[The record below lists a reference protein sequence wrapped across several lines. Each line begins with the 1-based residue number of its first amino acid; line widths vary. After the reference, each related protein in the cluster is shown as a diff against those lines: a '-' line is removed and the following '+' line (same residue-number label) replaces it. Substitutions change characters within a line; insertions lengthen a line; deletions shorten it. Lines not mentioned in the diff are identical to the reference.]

1 MPHLTIRGLDL
12 YYEER
17 GMARETIVF
26 SHGLLMNL
34 RMYDAQMKDLSQ
46 NYRCIAYDHPGQGL
60 SDVPDG
66 PMIDMETCY
75 DAAATLIE
83 TIGGG
88 PVHFV
93 GLSMGGF
100 VGLRLASRRPDLVKT
115 LTLIDTSADAEPAKN
130 MAGYQR
136 MLLVARTLSPSL
148 LTKKIMP
155 ILFGDEFLNDPA
167 RESERAFWEHMLGQN
182 RRSIYK
188 AVNGV
193 IYRPSIVSETRLLN
207 VPTLVIHGVQD
218 RAISRRCAEHLAELT
233 KGELLLI
240 QGSGHSPT
248 IEAPDVVTAAV
259 RGFIETPRD
268 QVIS

>member
-1 MPHLTIRGLDL
+1 MPYLIIRGLDL

-17 GMARETIVF
+17 GTGRETIVF

-46 NYRCIAYDHPGQGL
+46 KYRCIAYDHPGQGL

-75 DAAATLIE
+75 DDAATLIE

-88 PVHFV
+88 AVHFV

-100 VGLRLASRRPDLVKT
+100 VGLRLASRRPDLIKT
-115 LTLIDTSADAEPAKN
+115 LTLIDTTADAEPSKN
-130 MAGYQR
+130 IAAYQR
-136 MLLVARTLSPSL
+136 MIMVARTFSPSV
-148 LTKKIMP
+148 LTKRIMP
-155 ILFGDEFLNDPA
+155 LLFGDEFLNDPA
-167 RESERAFWEHMLGQN
+167 RESERAFWEHMVGQN
-182 RRSIYK
+182 HRSIYK

-193 IYRPSIVSETRLLN
+193 IYRPGVARETRLLK
-207 VPTLVIHGVQD
+207 VPTLVIHGVDD
-218 RAISRRCAEHLAELT
+218 RAIPRRNAEHLAELT
-233 KGELLLI
+233 KGELVLI

-248 IEAPDVVTAAV
+248 IEAPEAVSEALKGFIGAHSAAV
-259 RGFIETPRD
+259 
-268 QVIS
+268 SS

>member
-1 MPHLTIRGLDL
+1 MPYLTIRGLDL

-17 GMARETIVF
+17 GTARETIVF
-26 SHGLLMNL
+26 SHGLLLNL
-34 RMYDAQMKDLSQ
+34 RMYDEQMKDLEQ

-60 SDVPDG
+60 SDAPDG
-66 PMIDMETCY
+66 PMIDMESCY
-75 DAAATLIE
+75 DVAATLIE

-100 VGLRLASRRPDLVKT
+100 VGLRLASRRPDLIKT
-115 LTLIDTSADAEPAKN
+115 LTLIDTSADAEPSKN
-130 MAGYQR
+130 IAGYRR
-136 MLLVARTLSPSL
+136 MIAVSRMFSPAMLAR
-148 LTKKIMP
+148 KVMP

-167 RESERAFWEHMLGQN
+167 RESQRSFWEHMLRQN

-193 IYRPSIVSETRLLN
+193 IYRPSITAETRLLKI
-207 VPTLVIHGVQD
+207 PTLVIHGTDD
-218 RAISRRCAEHLAELT
+218 RAISRRRAENLAELT
-233 KGELLLI
+233 KGEFVLI

-248 IEAPDVVTAAV
+248 IEAPEAV
-259 RGFIETPRD
+259 CRALRTFVDAHSEL
-268 QVIS
+268 

>member
-1 MPHLTIRGLDL
+1 MPYLTIRGLDL

-17 GMARETIVF
+17 GTARETIVF

-34 RMYDAQMKDLSQ
+34 RMYDAQIKDLSQ
-46 NYRCIAYDHPGQGL
+46 TYRCIAYDHPGQGL

-75 DAAATLIE
+75 DVAATLIE

-100 VGLRLASRRPDLVKT
+100 VGLRLASRRPDLIKT
-115 LTLIDTSADAEPAKN
+115 LTLIDTSAEAEPSKN
-130 MAGYQR
+130 LAGYRR
-136 MLLVARTLSPSL
+136 MIAVARTFSPSVL
-148 LTKKIMP
+148 AGKVMP

-167 RESERAFWEHMLGQN
+167 RESQRAFWEHMLRQN

-193 IYRPSIVSETRLLN
+193 IYRPSIVAETRQSKI
-207 VPTLVIHGVQD
+207 PTLVIHGAND
-218 RAISRRCAEHLAELT
+218 RAISRRQAENLAELT
-233 KGELLLI
+233 QGEFLLI

-248 IEAPDVVTAAV
+248 IEAPETVSRALHA
-259 RGFIETPRD
+259 FIDAHSEL
-268 QVIS
+268 

>member
-1 MPHLTIRGLDL
+1 MSYLTIRGLDL

-17 GMARETIVF
+17 GTARETIVF

-34 RMYDAQMKDLSQ
+34 RMYDEQMKALEQS
-46 NYRCIAYDHPGQGL
+46 YRCIAYDHPGQGL

-75 DAAATLIE
+75 DVAATLIE

-115 LTLIDTSADAEPAKN
+115 LTLIDTSADTEPSKN
-130 MAGYQR
+130 IAGYRR
-136 MLLVARTLSPSL
+136 MIAFARTFSPAV
-148 LTKKIMP
+148 LTAKIMP

-167 RESERAFWEHMLGQN
+167 RESQRAFWEHMLRQN
-182 RRSIYK
+182 HRSIYK

-193 IYRPSIVSETRLLN
+193 IYRPSIAAETRRLKI
-207 VPTLVIHGVQD
+207 PTLLIHGADD
-218 RAISRRCAEHLAELT
+218 RAIPRRQAENLAELT
-233 KGELLLI
+233 KGELMLI
-240 QGSGHSPT
+240 QGSGHSPP
-248 IEAPDVVTAAV
+248 IEAPEAV
-259 RGFIETPRD
+259 SQAIRAFVDAHSEL
-268 QVIS
+268 

>member
-1 MPHLTIRGLDL
+1 MPYLTIRGLDL

-17 GMARETIVF
+17 GTARETIVF

-46 NYRCIAYDHPGQGL
+46 TYRCIAYDHPGQGL

-75 DAAATLIE
+75 DVAATLIE

-100 VGLRLASRRPDLVKT
+100 VGLRLASRRPDLIKT
-115 LTLIDTSADAEPAKN
+115 LTLIDTSAEAEPSKN
-130 MAGYQR
+130 LDGYRR
-136 MLLVARTLSPSL
+136 MIAVARTFSPSVL
-148 LTKKIMP
+148 AGKVMP

-167 RESERAFWEHMLGQN
+167 RESQRAFWEHMLRQN

-193 IYRPSIVSETRLLN
+193 IYRPSIVAETRQSKI
-207 VPTLVIHGVQD
+207 PTLVIHGAND
-218 RAISRRCAEHLAELT
+218 RAISRRQAENLAELT
-233 KGELLLI
+233 QGEFLLI

-248 IEAPDVVTAAV
+248 IEAPETVSRALHA
-259 RGFIETPRD
+259 FIDAHSEL
-268 QVIS
+268 

>member
-1 MPHLTIRGLDL
+1 MPHLIIRGLDL

-17 GMARETIVF
+17 GTGRETIVF

-34 RMYDAQMKDLSQ
+34 RMYDEQMKALSQ
-46 NYRCIAYDHPGQGL
+46 NYRCIAYDHPGQGM
-60 SDVPDG
+60 SEVPDG

-75 DAAATLIE
+75 NDAATLIE

-115 LTLIDTSADAEPAKN
+115 LTLIDTSADAEPSKN
-130 MAGYQR
+130 IAGYRR
-136 MLLVARTLSPSL
+136 MLFVARTLSPAVL
-148 LTKKIMP
+148 AKRIMP
-155 ILFGDEFLNDPA
+155 VLFGDEFLNDPA
-167 RESERAFWEHMLGQN
+167 RESERAFWEHMVGQN
-182 RRSIYK
+182 RRSIHK

-193 IYRPSIVSETRLLN
+193 IYRPSIAAEARRLN
-207 VPTLVIHGVQD
+207 VPTLVIHGAND
-218 RAISRRCAEHLAELT
+218 RAIPRRHAEHLAELT
-233 KGELLLI
+233 KADFLLI

-248 IEAPDVVTAAV
+248 IEAPRAISDALQSFIGAHSEVA
-259 RGFIETPRD
+259 RG
-268 QVIS
+268 